1 MFINRLGI
9 TTVLSTDNVRHLL
22 RNFISKE
29 EKPVLWTSSYHAGEA
44 LENSSGMTEDEK
56 VYLFIINIYIYIFIN

>member
-1 MFINRLGI
+1 MGI

-22 RNFISKE
+22 RNFITKE

-44 LENSSGMTEDEK
+44 LENTDGMTEDEK
-56 VYLFIINIYIYIFIN
+56 VITIYI